1 MSFTHGSIDMET
13 REDPRNHWNLPV
25 DMGTLSYRVAMMYLR
40 VHMQNQRPLVSIH
53 NSGRKKKK
61 KKSCEQV
68 PSTLSQKQPLQ
79 ITN

>member
-53 NSGRKKKK
+53 NSGRNKKAVSRYLVLCLRNSPY
-61 KKSCEQV
+61 KSLTRQ
-68 PSTLSQKQPLQ
+68 S
-79 ITN
+79 